1 MGGGGVQKEGTTCI
15 HVAGLLHCA
24 AETSTGL

>member
-1 MGGGGVQKEGTTCI
+1 MGDGGAQKEGTTCI

-24 AETSTGL
+24 AETSTAL